1 MRIDLL
7 QRSLP
12 ITENPGIESKD
23 PRFDEVATLVQDGK
37 YIEAAVQC
45 ESILLTGVYD
55 IRLICYFLYGYWLEQ
70 GLASLTTVI
79 DCLNYVILEN
89 WQAIGPVKKREQV
102 VQNSLGWI
110 FRQMLKKIQ
119 YEEKKNSVQWQ
130 EWQTSFKADD
140 VGKILE
146 ASEAFRLSINQQLE
160 NSVEENVEAVPEC
173 SKIENWLR
181 GLQRLVY
188 HPTEPVQEEAEQLEN
203 KAVATQA
210 SNQSFPVTAAQN
222 EGLNIEVSYPMV
234 LLLKKLAAFESL
246 LEKDKFQQAALI
258 AEDINQTLAAFD
270 PLVYFPKTFGG
281 FVRLQA
287 LNFEELSVYEDYKGS
302 PQWQAMQDWL
312 KTDID
317 SFMNN

>member
-7 QRSLP
+7 QSSLP
-12 ITENPGIESKD
+12 IMENPGIDSKD
-23 PRFDEVATLVQDGK
+23 PRFDEIATLIQDGK
-37 YIEAAVQC
+37 YIEAAAQC
-45 ESILLTGVYD
+45 ETILLTGVYD

-70 GLASLTTVI
+70 GLASLVNVI

-89 WQAIGPVKKREQV
+89 WQAIGPVSKREQV

-119 YEEKKNSVQWQ
+119 YEEKRNTVQWQ
-130 EWQTSFKADD
+130 EWQTSFNADD
-140 VGKILE
+140 VGRILE

-160 NSVEENVEAVPEC
+160 NNVEAVPEC

-188 HPTEPVQEEAEQLEN
+188 HPPEPEQAELEEQEN
-203 KAVATQA
+203 KAVATHA
-210 SNQSFPVTAAQN
+210 SITPPETVFKSDET
-222 EGLNIEVSYPMV
+222 NIEVSYPMT
-234 LLLKKLAAFESL
+234 LLLKKLAAFELL
-246 LEKDKFQQAALI
+246 LEKERFQQAALL
-258 AEDINQTLAAFD
+258 AEDINQTLTSFD
-270 PLVYFPKTFGG
+270 PLIYFPKTFGK

-287 LNFEELSVYEDYKGS
+287 VNFEELSVYEDYKGS

-317 SFMNN
+317 SFMND

>member
-7 QRSLP
+7 QSSLP
-12 ITENPGIESKD
+12 ITENPGIDSKD
-23 PRFDEVATLVQDGK
+23 PRFDEVATLIQDGK
-37 YIEAAVQC
+37 YREAAVQC

-70 GLASLTTVI
+70 GLASLATVI

-89 WQAIGPVKKREQV
+89 WQAIGPVTKKQQV

-119 YEEKKNSVQWQ
+119 YEEKKNTAQWQ
-130 EWQTSFKADD
+130 EWQTSFNADD

-160 NSVEENVEAVPEC
+160 NNVEVVPEC
-173 SKIENWLR
+173 SKIENWLK

-188 HPTEPVQEEAEQLEN
+188 HPPEPEQGEAEGEEN
-203 KAVATQA
+203 KAVVTQA
-210 SNQSFPVTAAQN
+210 SNLNLSATPSKN
-222 EGLNIEVSYPMV
+222 DEMNIEVSYPMT
-234 LLLKKLAAFESL
+234 LLLKKLAAFELL
-246 LEKDKFQQAALI
+246 LEKQKFQQAALV
-258 AEDINQTLAAFD
+258 AEDINQTLTSFD
-270 PLVYFPKTFGG
+270 PLVYFPKTFGR

-287 LNFEELSVYEDYKGS
+287 LSFEELSAYEDYKGS

-317 SFMNN
+317 SFMND

>member
-12 ITENPGIESKD
+12 ITENPGIDSKD
-23 PRFDEVATLVQDGK
+23 PRFDEIATLIQDGK
-37 YIEAAVQC
+37 YTEAGRLS
-45 ESILLTGVYD
+45 ENILVSGVYD

-70 GLASLTTVI
+70 GLSSLVTVI

-89 WQAIGPVKKREQV
+89 WQAIGPVINREKV

-119 YEEKKNSVQWQ
+119 YEEKRKTVQWQ
-130 EWQTSFKADD
+130 EWQTSFSAED

-160 NSVEENVEAVPEC
+160 GNTDPVPEC

-188 HPTEPVQEEAEQLEN
+188 RHVETEPLEAEEN
-203 KAVATQA
+203 KPESAPTISSVSAITPKN
-210 SNQSFPVTAAQN
+210 SVEKSV
-222 EGLNIEVSYPMV
+222 EVSYPME
-234 LLLKKLAAFESL
+234 LLLKKLSAFEKL
-246 LEKDKFQQAALI
+246 LENQKFQQAALV
-258 AEDINQTLAAFD
+258 ADDINQTLTAFD
-270 PLVYFPKTFGG
+270 PLVYFPKTFES

-287 LNFEELSVYEDYKGS
+287 INFEELSVYDNHKGS

-312 KTDID
+312 KTDIE
-317 SFMNN
+317 SFTIN

>member
-7 QRSLP
+7 QSSLP
-12 ITENPGIESKD
+12 ITENPGIDSKD
-23 PRFDEVATLVQDGK
+23 PRFDEVATLIQDGK
-37 YIEAAVQC
+37 YREAAVQC

-70 GLASLTTVI
+70 GLASLATVI

-89 WQAIGPVKKREQV
+89 WQAIGPVTKKQQV

-119 YEEKKNSVQWQ
+119 YEEKKNTAQWQ
-130 EWQTSFKADD
+130 EWQTSFNADD

-160 NSVEENVEAVPEC
+160 NNVEVVPEC
-173 SKIENWLR
+173 SKIENWLK

-188 HPTEPVQEEAEQLEN
+188 HPPEPEQEEAKEQEN
-203 KAVATQA
+203 KAVVTQA
-210 SNQSFPVTAAQN
+210 SNLNLSATLSKN
-222 EGLNIEVSYPMV
+222 DEMNIEVSYPMT
-234 LLLKKLAAFESL
+234 LLLKKLAAFELL
-246 LEKDKFQQAALI
+246 LEKQKFQQAALV
-258 AEDINQTLAAFD
+258 AEDINQTLTSFD
-270 PLVYFPKTFGG
+270 PLVYFPKTFGK
-281 FVRLQA
+281 FVKLQA
-287 LNFEELSVYEDYKGS
+287 LSFEELSAYEDYKGS

-317 SFMNN
+317 SFMND